1 MNPTNAISDRP
12 AVKTLRKFLE
22 RVRGFFA
29 RHARVTAYLALT
41 LICLTMIAHLVAR
54 ALIDTYPQGKDE
66 FQHLINVEKIAYFL
80 EAESKTTGLSRYVDA
95 FINPHLRYPPLRY
108 ALAMIF
114 RSFFSPANNFTTAIA
129 SNIPFVFLLVFGFYW
144 LCRDQVSRFWSVLAV
159 FVLVFHEPILK
170 CSGEF
175 TMTFPMIAMTVF
187 GYALLVRLP
196 VFQRLWATILF
207 GVFFGLSFMTY
218 YFFAVYFGGAAFAG
232 FLIKFM
238 KLRSQRK
245 TVFGHAFL
253 FSATAV
259 LVASPYYLERAFRG
273 LLSPESSNFFNP
285 SPANYMGAPPVS
297 FWQWSLQWLGPY
309 AKTLAPSGIMIGVY
323 VLVLIFGW
331 RRLKNKDFW
340 IPPLVGLVSAFVFF
354 FLFVGKSMEYILPLM
369 FYPVLLLIICLTG
382 VPRRLQAV
390 LVVVML
396 IVLAPW
402 GAYSN
407 LRNTQDLSWPKIQS
421 VFQPMLEDCAGAKEP
436 CRVAWSCDYPVCYDY
451 FLIRQIGYDPKRTW
465 LQVARSIDNAKQ
477 ELDYI
482 LIYGGVDS
490 LGSPEPHLYEYP
502 ATAEVPPRTI
512 LTRID
517 PGQDRYSFFLEG
529 RDISADFVK
538 QAEYRAGSMVL
549 ATFRNINRIAPKDP

>member
-207 GVFFGLSFMTY
+207 GVFFGLGFMTY
-218 YFFAVYFGGAAFAG
+218 YFFLVYFGGAAFAC
-232 FLIKFM
+232 FLWKYI

-245 TVFGHAFL
+245 KVFGHALL
-253 FSATAV
+253 FSATIAV
-259 LVASPYYLERAFRG
+259 VSSPYYLTSAFRV
-273 LLSPESSNFFNP
+273 LLSFEFSQLSRP
-285 SPANYMGAPPVS
+285 NYMGAPPDS

-309 AKTLAPSGIMIGVY
+309 IKILTPSGIILGVY
-323 VLVLIFGW
+323 LLVLIFGW

-340 IPPLVGLVSAFVFF
+340 IPPLVGLASSFLFF
-354 FLFVGKSMEYILPLM
+354 FLFVGKNAEYIVPLVL
-369 FYPVLLLIICLTG
+369 YPVLFLNICLTG

-396 IVLAPW
+396 VVFVPW
-402 GAYSN
+402 NAYSN
-407 LRNTQDLSWPKIQS
+407 LRNMEDLSWPKYQS
-421 VFQPMLEDCAGAKEP
+421 VFQPALDDCAQAQE
-436 CRVAWSCDYPVCYDY
+436 SCLIALSCNYWDCNDYI
-451 FLIRQIGYDPKRTW
+451 LIRLIGYDPNRRW
-465 LQVARSIDNAKQ
+465 LQMAQTSDGPEQKI
-477 ELDYI
+477 DYI
-482 LIYGGVDS
+482 FIFCHLDNLNNPEIRLNDDS
-490 LGSPEPHLYEYP
+490 TTL
-502 ATAEVPPRTI
+502 EVLPRNVI
-512 LTRID
+512 TRID